1 MPLYK
6 GMAVCVKCLHKM
18 LNYRV
23 NYANI
28 EYVFS
33 LCWRPTCNGY
43 FEIIPNIPSELTKAI
58 SQDPRVIFDLLKQKI
73 LKPIL

>member
-1 MPLYK
+1 
-6 GMAVCVKCLHKM
+6 M

-28 EYVFS
+28 DYVFS

-43 FEIIPNIPSELTKAI
+43 FEIIPDIPSPLTDAI
-58 SQDPRVIFDLLKQKI
+58 ADDPKIIFDLLQQKI